1 MQMRGLLAVIAAA
14 VVVLEG
20 VSASLQFE
28 SPMEGAVVQF
38 AAKCATQ
45 MEVKACGDSAAPS
58 LTTPTAL
65 AAPFSSQSDTDG
77 LCTVLSI
84 SASPAFDEKV
94 GSETEVC
101 VVATAAGEED
111 VQRCFSLSIPA
122 CRLCV
127 EEGESLSTIAAD
139 FGLSWLQVWAANP
152 KLKTP
157 NDVQPGQEVAL
168 GPAYVVKEGENLYD
182 LASRFRADVDTILRV
197 SPNLSSSS
205 QVEAGQRVCVASS
218 YCSD

>member
-1 MQMRGLLAVIAAA
+1 MCRLCRTHFGVCSSALLVFACTHLRTHCTHCTHCTLARFHHCTHAVGMSQSCNAAA
-14 VVVLEG
+14 LLLCTLPALCLCFPLAAVTLLPTTYLADG
-20 VSASLQFE
+20 C
-28 SPMEGAVVQF
+28 SP
-38 AAKCATQ
+38 
-45 MEVKACGDSAAPS
+45 
-58 LTTPTAL
+58 LTTAL
-65 AAPFSSQSDTDG
+65 CR

-139 FGLSWLQVWAANP
+139 FGLSWLQVSGP
-152 KLKTP
+152 SRSSP
-157 NDVQPGQEVAL
+157 AL
-168 GPAYVVKEGENLYD
+168 LLPFHPHPHHPSSPARMSGVWISG
-182 LASRFRADVDTILRV
+182 
-197 SPNLSSSS
+197 
-205 QVEAGQRVCVASS
+205 
-218 YCSD
+218 